1 MSFNLNGEEFKSQ
14 GTVIFN
20 NGEAGKVENVA
31 ISVEKKTADMAD
43 NAPDYKVIFTDNN
56 KAQVNMGIY
65 YPTPNAQFDDAK
77 NESLAKLSVGKV
89 LSIARSVLGK
99 DYEFPPVN
107 SAKEAVDVCMKLTA
121 QNAANKKV
129 NVFVTYGTMG
139 SPKKYLG
146 IYKNFDFIE
155 EAGASPSRLRQTSN
169 PSKPQYNDLM
179 ERVVEDEVQAPVS
192 LEPNGTTVL
201 PPTTSWL

>member
-14 GTVIFN
+14 SVVIFN

-31 ISVEKKTADMAD
+31 INVEKKTADMAD

-99 DYEFPPVN
+99 DYEFPAVN
-107 SAKEAVDVCMKLTA
+107 STKEAVDICMKLTA
-121 QNAANKKV
+121 QNAASKKV

-179 ERVVEDEVQAPVS
+179 ERVVEDDVQAPVS
-192 LEPNGTTVL
+192 LEPNGTTA
-201 PPTTSWL
+201 PTTSWL